1 MSNLF
6 ELNDTYRQLVDSD
19 LEGQALIDT
28 LEAIQDEREVKLDYI
43 ATMIDELKSDVEW
56 AKERRVELLD
66 KQRAT
71 ERKVKSLMDY
81 LTEALDDAGIKK
93 VQTKNHILKPR
104 NYRASVVVK
113 SLDDLPAEYIREK
126 NTVSADKTALY
137 KALKAGVEVSG
148 AELKPNRGT
157 QIM

>member
-28 LEAIQDEREVKLDYI
+28 LEAIQDEREVKFDYI

-71 ERKVKSLMDY
+71 ERKAKSLMDY
-81 LTEALDDAGIKK
+81 LTAALDDAGIKK
-93 VQTKNHILKPR
+93 VRTKNHMLQPR
-104 NYRASVVVK
+104 NNRASVAVK

-126 NTVSADKTALY
+126 NTISADKTALY
-137 KALKAGVEVSG
+137 KALTAGVEVPG
-148 AELKPNRGT
+148 ATLKPSRST
-157 QIM
+157 RIM

>member
-6 ELNDTYRQLVDSD
+6 ELNNTYRQLVDSD

-28 LEAIQDEREVKLDYI
+28 LEAIQDEREVKFDYI
-43 ATMIDELKSDVEW
+43 ATMIDELKSDIEW

-71 ERKVKSLMDY
+71 ERKAKSLMDY

-93 VQTKNHILKPR
+93 VQTKNHMLQPR
-104 NYRASVVVK
+104 NNRASVVVK

-126 NTVSADKTALY
+126 NTVSADKAALY
-137 KALKAGVEVSG
+137 KALKAGVEVPG
-148 AELKPNRGT
+148 ATLKPSRST
-157 QIM
+157 RIM

>member
-19 LEGQALIDT
+19 LEGQALTDT
-28 LEAIQDEREVKLDYI
+28 LDAIQDEREVKLDYI

-71 ERKVKSLMDY
+71 ERKAKSLMDY
-81 LTEALDDAGIKK
+81 LTAALDDAGIKK
-93 VQTKNHILKPR
+93 VRTKNHMLQPR
-104 NYRASVVVK
+104 NNRAGVVVK

-126 NTVSADKTALY
+126 TTVSADKTALY
-137 KALKAGVEVSG
+137 KALKAGVEVPG
-148 AELKPNRGT
+148 ATLKPSRST
-157 QIM
+157 RIM

>member
-1 MSNLF
+1 M
-6 ELNDTYRQLVDSD
+6 
-19 LEGQALIDT
+19 
-28 LEAIQDEREVKLDYI
+28 
-43 ATMIDELKSDVEW
+43 
-56 AKERRVELLD
+56 ELLD

-71 ERKVKSLMDY
+71 ERKAKSLMDY

-104 NYRASVVVK
+104 NYWASVVVK
-113 SLDDLPAEYIREK
+113 SLDDLPTEYIREK

-137 KALKAGVEVSG
+137 KALKAGVDVPG
-148 AELKPNRGT
+148 AELKTNRGT

>member
-71 ERKVKSLMDY
+71 ERKAKSLMDY

-113 SLDDLPAEYIREK
+113 KIDDLPAEYIREK

-137 KALKAGVEVSG
+137 KALKAGVDVPG

>member
-6 ELNDTYRQLVDSD
+6 ELNDTYRQLINSD

-71 ERKVKSLMDY
+71 ERKAKSLMDY

-93 VQTKNHILKPR
+93 VRTKNHMLQPR
-104 NYRASVVVK
+104 NNRASVVVK

-137 KALKAGVEVSG
+137 KALKAGVEVPG
-148 AELKPNRGT
+148 ATLKPSRST
-157 QIM
+157 RIM